1 MASKTK
7 ETVEVVV
14 KEEFF
19 DLQEN
24 VMRSVGEKIEVT
36 AERLEQIKQFINDE
50 KSKA

>member
-1 MASKTK
+1 MANKTTK
-7 ETVEVVV
+7 VVV
-14 KEEFF
+14 TEEFF

-24 VMRSVGEKIEVT
+24 VMRSAGEEMEVT